1 MNLSFHVL
9 AHDLKT
15 TTGGSQ
21 STEPE
26 AIPWRLG
33 ICRVIAPF
41 QAVQGLFSSPLI
53 SVSAHPCPRAAGRE
67 RWAGVTETLS
77 PIQRRRPQGKE
88 GQKIYTVSTS
98 PLYVEIYSL
107 TQPKADLELKTPQ
120 FFLQDSP
127 LFSKQADIFRG
138 NTWMSSRQF
147 LEFVPTGIYDCGRN
161 FKEEMCQHLA
171 NLARSC
177 DCQYFKMTT
186 VTQIQ
191 NLIKIWNCH
200 RISEIVY
207 FNIMFHTTW
216 HFGSFH

>member
-120 FFLQDSP
+120 FFYRTVRCFQSRLIYLEGIPEWAAGNSLNSSLQGFMIVAVILRRRCVNILQIWQGP
-127 LFSKQADIFRG
+127 AIVNTSKLPQLHRYR
-138 NTWMSSRQF
+138 TW
-147 LEFVPTGIYDCGRN
+147 
-161 FKEEMCQHLA
+161 
-171 NLARSC
+171 
-177 DCQYFKMTT
+177 
-186 VTQIQ
+186 
-191 NLIKIWNCH
+191 
-200 RISEIVY
+200 
-207 FNIMFHTTW
+207 
-216 HFGSFH
+216 

>member
-120 FFLQDSP
+120 LFYRTVRCFQSRLIYLKGIPEWAAGNSLNSSLQGFMIVAVILRRRCVNILQIWQGP
-127 LFSKQADIFRG
+127 AIVNTSKWPQLHRYR
-138 NTWMSSRQF
+138 TW
-147 LEFVPTGIYDCGRN
+147 
-161 FKEEMCQHLA
+161 
-171 NLARSC
+171 
-177 DCQYFKMTT
+177 
-186 VTQIQ
+186 
-191 NLIKIWNCH
+191 
-200 RISEIVY
+200 
-207 FNIMFHTTW
+207 
-216 HFGSFH
+216 